1 MLKTHSNNPNPE
13 TILKKANGDNSQSI
27 DKAFLDF
34 TYQQEIKQD
43 VRISI
48 EQLDTGQDISIEILA
63 ILIKVNYL

>member
-48 EQLDTGQDISIEILA
+48 EQLDTGQDISIE
-63 ILIKVNYL
+63 KVIRDIRAKYK